1 MEKKHKAVIFNA
13 YKADDGIIVCAN
25 SMAEA
30 IELYKEYD
38 GDEPTEL
45 ALISDQAVCKIADE
59 NDIKESWDD

>member
-1 MEKKHKAVIFNA
+1 MEKKHKAVIFSA

-25 SMAEA
+25 SMAGA

-45 ALISDQAVCKIADE
+45 ALISD
-59 NDIKESWDD
+59 